1 MKVHN
6 KPSARQIQPTG
17 LRGRLKEIR
26 APTTGKAR
34 KGTKTNKPA
43 IVRSAPQL
51 TGTGAE
57 RARRRSTTL
66 IKNMAT
72 ERAASDQASQ
82 VAVRVRILPIPRLCS
97 RAPSVTTLPL
107 YSTTVSQPLRHTL
120 RTDTLEEYLPAQATH
135 ETTRTWGW
143 HRGCGGGEYKSIHQ
157 L

>member
-1 MKVHN
+1 MNVHN

-17 LRGRLKEIR
+17 LRGCLKEIR

-72 ERAASDQASQ
+72 ERAPSAQASHA
-82 VAVRVRILPIPRLCS
+82 AVRRFIPPTPLSCCPL
-97 RAPSVTTLPL
+97 APSVTTPL
-107 YSTTVSQPLRHTL
+107 YSTTVPQALRQTL
-120 RTDTLEEYLPAQATH
+120 RRGALGQYFFAPTNH
-135 ETTRTWGW
+135 EDM
-143 HRGCGGGEYKSIHQ
+143 
-157 L
+157 

>member
-1 MKVHN
+1 MNVHN

-17 LRGRLKEIR
+17 LRGCLKEIR

-66 IKNMAT
+66 IKSMVT

-82 VAVRVRILPIPRLCS
+82 ATVRVRILLIPRLCS
-97 RAPSVTTLPL
+97 RAPSVTTPL
-107 YSTTVSQPLRHTL
+107 YSTTVSQPLRQTL
-120 RTDTLEEYLPAQATH
+120 RAGVPEEYPPAPPT
-135 ETTRTWGW
+135 
-143 HRGCGGGEYKSIHQ
+143 S
-157 L
+157 